1 MGGELTWLM
10 LGCWAIEVAE
20 LISIGLDP
28 SDFRGLME
36 LGGFSLIYI
45 CTFAGWFWLMG
56 ANWRA
61 GGVYRPLRLYYL
73 VFVTVAAFSFF
84 LEMGLVLKVSS
95 LTSVFY
101 YNLGIYFCYLI
112 YYLWVK
118 RVSLWFW
125 SIFGGRS
132 GTLRRSCGSSFC
144 LVLASYSSASIE
156 IGIKIPSL
164 IVLINLAKMRAYLNI
179 WSPDVFKVFI
189 SEWFYFFVRGSL
201 LSEIIIIKFLV
212 YEWKVHSYHC
222 SSDLCKD
229 LMVFCVSI
237 SFNLNK
243 NYGRVVWQKFNMNIK
258 LN

>member
-1 MGGELTWLM
+1 L
-10 LGCWAIEVAE
+10 
-20 LISIGLDP
+20 S
-28 SDFRGLME
+28 E
-36 LGGFSLIYI
+36 LGGFSLIYVWI
-45 CTFAGWFWLMG
+45 LACWFWLLG

-61 GGVYRPLRLYYL
+61 GEVYRLARLFYL
-73 VFVTVAAFSFF
+73 VFVRVAVFYFF
-84 LEMGLVLKVSS
+84 LAMGLVLKISS
-95 LTSVFY
+95 FAYIFY

-112 YYLWVK
+112 YYLWAIT
-118 RVSLWFW
+118 VSLWLW
-125 SIFGGRS
+125 SIFGGGS
-132 GTLRRSCGSSFC
+132 VTLMWRCGSSFC
-144 LVLASYSSASIE
+144 LVLASYCSTSIE
-156 IGIKIPSL
+156 IEVGVPSL

-189 SEWFYFFVRGSL
+189 SEWFYFFVGGSL

-222 SSDLCKD
+222 WSDLCKD